1 MNRTH
6 RLTAAIAAT
15 TMLATAAPL
24 LAQTE
29 APRNG
34 QRFGN
39 WVLNCEAVGVNQT
52 VCVLTQRFVRT
63 ADQAYLGDLLAFANR
78 EGDKLYL
85 AARVPVGAYLPS
97 GFSIRPEAS
106 EEQTVFVWQT
116 CTPQICE
123 AVIELTADQITALEG
138 AGDILGGY
146 RLALGAEPVVFRFQ
160 MAGVTEGLAALTG
173 ANAP

>member
-1 MNRTH
+1 MNRSH
-6 RLTAAIAAT
+6 RIAAAIAALT
-15 TMLATAAPL
+15 LAAAAPL
-24 LAQTE
+24 QAQTD

-63 ADQAYLGDLLAFANR
+63 ADQTYLGDLLAFSNR

-106 EEQTVFVWQT
+106 GEQTTFIWQT

-123 AVIELTADQITALEG
+123 AVIELTADQIADLEG

-146 RLALGAEPVVFRFQ
+146 RPALGAEPVVFRFN
-160 MAGVTEGLAALTG
+160 MAGATEGLAALTG